1 VNQSSPDA
9 FSALWSILYR
19 RGENRM
25 QRAYLLPLEHHA
37 IPLASLRYPGRQT
50 TPGSRVS
57 DPAASLMV
65 DLQRD
70 AVLTITEDTDIEI
83 ALDAMFR
90 LGARLF
96 LVVRASAVVGVLS
109 IQDVRRSQSVPSLR
123 CEGIRRVADVM
134 VPCPQAPAIDW
145 LTLQRCCIGDLA
157 EIFGGCGAQ
166 YLMVVEDET
175 PKCSRVRGLIPRER
189 VGLA

>member
-1 VNQSSPDA
+1 
-9 FSALWSILYR
+9 
-19 RGENRM
+19 M
-25 QRAYLLPLEHHA
+25 QHAYLLPLEHHA

-50 TPGSRVS
+50 TPASRVS

-70 AVLTITEDTDIEI
+70 AVLTITEDIDLEM

-90 LGARLF
+90 LGVRLF

-109 IQDVRRSQSVPSLR
+109 IEDLRRSQFPRSLQT
-123 CEGIRRVADVM
+123 EAMRRVADVM

-145 LTLQRCCIGDLA
+145 QTLQRCCIGDLA
-157 EIFGGCGAQ
+157 EIFGGCGAP
-166 YLMVVEDET
+166 YLMVLEDET
-175 PKCSRVRGLIPRER
+175 PRCSRVRGLIPRER
-189 VGLA
+189 LGAPPPNPPGGPEQGLLTDLRNDC